1 MSGLYVLPPRGAIE
15 GMGIRA
21 EPYIRFT
28 LPVLQIMDRLG
39 TGSGEIRDF
48 IAMDTVGLQHLD
60 GGLVKVCDCIVG
72 GNIACS
78 VALAAEKDFRTE
90 TAVFIDFEHVD
101 GDVRDVEPQSR
112 FQGFAPACFG
122 LA

>member
-28 LPVLQIMDRLG
+28 LPVLQIMGRLS
-39 TGSGEIRDF
+39 TGAGEIGDF
-48 IAMDTVGLQHLD
+48 IAMYAVGVQHLD

-78 VALAAEKDFRTE
+78 VAIAAEKDFRTE

-101 GDVRDVEPQSR
+101 GEVGDVEPQSR
-112 FQGFAPACFG
+112 SQAFARGGFG
-122 LA
+122 